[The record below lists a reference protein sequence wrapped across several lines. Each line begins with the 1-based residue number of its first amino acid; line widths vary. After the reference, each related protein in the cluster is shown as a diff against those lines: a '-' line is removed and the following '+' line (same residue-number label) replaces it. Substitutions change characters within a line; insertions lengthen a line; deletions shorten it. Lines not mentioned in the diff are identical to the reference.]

1 MPVACRKGTFR
12 GQLVAHREIPG
23 SRNVTESSPRY
34 QEKRLIKDGSFFLVQ
49 VSPQTSDADFALAK
63 YASRRFGHLSTTR
76 SCLQRALPP
85 IGVTADHSE

>member
-34 QEKRLIKDGSFFLVQ
+34 QEKSPSKAGAFFLVLR
-49 VSPQTSDADFALAK
+49 QTRLSDSDL
-63 YASRRFGHLSTTR
+63 L
-76 SCLQRALPP
+76 
-85 IGVTADHSE
+85 